1 MTEMTFPNELMLV
14 KQANQKST
22 VFVYI
27 GSFLDIT
34 EATVSYLLMLEKGLK
49 ETGLKGI
56 FIFFSFHF

>member
-34 EATVSYLLMLEKGLK
+34 EATVSYLLMLEKG
-49 ETGLKGI
+49 I
-56 FIFFSFHF
+56 FIFFPFHF

>member
-27 GSFLDIT
+27 GSLLDIT
-34 EATVSYLLMLEKGLK
+34 ETTVSYFLMLEAGLK

-56 FIFFSFHF
+56 FIFFPFHF